1 MGEFDLVTIKIGYV
15 KLYCP
20 TEKALG
26 VMLCLQQA
34 GMMYVD
40 DIYKNSRSIRVAR
53 PVEEGFIT
61 MELADPVKTLSLI
74 RAYED
79 HIRDE

>member
-1 MGEFDLVTIKIGYV
+1 MGEFDLVTIKIGYL

-40 DIYKNSRSIRVAR
+40 DIYKNSRIIRVAK
-53 PVEEGFIT
+53 PVEEGFIS
-61 MELADPVKTLSLI
+61 MELADPAKAFSLI

-79 HIRDE
+79 HMRDE